1 MSSIKSRQK
10 NKNMIQEKGSYGR
23 MCRANNERKITCPA
37 GSHQVRVRDFLPS
50 MGMCT
55 DCYLIY
61 SEDMNRLA
69 EERDEARSEHEEYI
83 TATT

>member
-1 MSSIKSRQK
+1 MNEPR
-10 NKNMIQEKGSYGR
+10 GSYR
-23 MCRANNERKITCPA
+23 KRCIANNERKITCPA

-69 EERDEARSEHEEYI
+69 DERDEARSEHEEYI